1 MLHQL
6 QLEGLHLRYADAA
19 PSAADDWRAASALI
33 SHAAPELRLAAVQLL
48 STLAHAAAPLEQP
61 AAAGGSSCAAL
72 TGSAAPALTAVQQ
85 ARVDAAFLSLCSAVS
100 TDTGAAIRL
109 EALLG
114 LAGARHAQ
122 QVLACAYLALLSL
135 LRMHLL
141 RLAQRCAI
149 DPIQCGCFPPML
161 AESVMQGQR
170 MESGPVECVFVMQPN
185 WCAALAFAAGM
196 HHASR
201 AVKQQALSKRAMLRM
216 PGAAAAGQHGGTDA
230 AAAAGV
236 ADGNLLDSATGA
248 FVHGVEDDVVQV
260 GCDMALELPAQHST
274 APHACADGYRWLTHA
289 CS

>member
-48 STLAHAAAPLEQP
+48 STLAHAAAHLEQP

-72 TGSAAPALTAVQQ
+72 TGSAAPALPAVQQ

-100 TDTGAAIRL
+100 TDTVAAIRL

-135 LRMHLL
+135 LCIHLL
-141 RLAQRCAI
+141 GLAQLPPLPQRCCLCL
-149 DPIQCGCFPPML
+149 PRV
-161 AESVMQGQR
+161 VMQG
-170 MESGPVECVFVMQPN
+170 
-185 WCAALAFAAGM
+185 
-196 HHASR
+196 
-201 AVKQQALSKRAMLRM
+201 
-216 PGAAAAGQHGGTDA
+216 
-230 AAAAGV
+230 
-236 ADGNLLDSATGA
+236 
-248 FVHGVEDDVVQV
+248 
-260 GCDMALELPAQHST
+260 
-274 APHACADGYRWLTHA
+274 
-289 CS
+289 